1 MHLIFGGYAQGRL
14 SYALKTYHKNETDV
28 FDCATQPLSEWNGQT
43 ILYHLEALVS
53 QALQQNKAPLTL
65 LQETVLNWQDCILIT
80 QEVGCGL
87 VPISAEDRKWR
98 EAVGRMNAQL
108 AAQAET
114 VERIFCG
121 LSMQLRTGAQP

>member
-14 SYALKTYHKNETDV
+14 SYALKTYHKNRADV
-28 FDCATQPLSEWNGQT
+28 FDCAAQPLSDWNGQT
-43 ILYHLEALVS
+43 VLYHLESLVS

-65 LQETVLNWQDCILIT
+65 LQEAIPNWLDCILIT

-87 VPISAEDRKWR
+87 VPISAEDRQWR

-121 LSMQLRTGAQP
+121 LSMQLRTGVQS

>member
-14 SYALKTYHKNETDV
+14 SYALKTYHKNVADV

-53 QALQQNKAPLTL
+53 QSLQQNKVPLTL
-65 LQETVLNWQDCILIT
+65 LQETVPNWQDCILIT

-87 VPISAEDRKWR
+87 VPISAEDR
-98 EAVGRMNAQL
+98 G
-108 AAQAET
+108 
-114 VERIFCG
+114 ERQ
-121 LSMQLRTGAQP
+121 SDE

>member
-14 SYALKTYHKNETDV
+14 SYALKTYHKNRADV
-28 FDCATQPLSEWNGQT
+28 FDCAAQPLSEWNGQT

-53 QALQQNKAPLTL
+53 QSLQQNKAPLTL
-65 LQETVLNWQDCILIT
+65 LQETVPNWQDCILIT
-80 QEVGCGL
+80 QEVGCGQ
-87 VPISAEDRKWR
+87 WR
-98 EAVGRMNAQL
+98 EAVGRMTAQL

>member
-14 SYALKTYHKNETDV
+14 SYALKTYQNTADV

-65 LQETVLNWQDCILIT
+65 LQETVPNWQDCILIT

>member
-14 SYALKTYHKNETDV
+14 SYALKTYHKNTADV
-28 FDCATQPLSEWNGQT
+28 FDCAAQPLSEWNGQT

-53 QALQQNKAPLTL
+53 QS
-65 LQETVLNWQDCILIT
+65 LQETVSNWQDCILIT

-87 VPISAEDRKWR
+87 VPISAEDRQWR

>member
-1 MHLIFGGYAQGRL
+1 M
-14 SYALKTYHKNETDV
+14 

-65 LQETVLNWQDCILIT
+65 LQEAIPNWQDCILIT

-87 VPISAEDRKWR
+87 VPISAEDRQWR